1 MIRGAILEMHL
12 LMRVGICTLTKG
24 LSNNY
29 QERGKA
35 EKRASHY
42 ATIPRRGSE

>member
-1 MIRGAILEMHL
+1 
-12 LMRVGICTLTKG
+12 MRVGICALIKG

-35 EKRASHY
+35 EKRASHVHKG
-42 ATIPRRGSE
+42 ILRGAPLPTRASYKL